1 MASKVERIWNEKIW
15 YPTSS
20 KLPASIHI
28 ASFSLSG
35 ASGWWQHHFWIG
47 HQGLVDWSANAVRK
61 PELLGPFADAMTSPI
76 EKRAKTDVSEP
87 NPNNPNDLS
96 STEKIHQQAI
106 LCMAAKHIRF
116 AVTRSA
122 VTKHGHCELR
132 VECNYV
138 LYMYV
143 WLSDHINSPRP
154 YHVYIHLFTQIS
166 YFLIFLYTYTYVTPC
181 FETHNHILCWLG

>member
-1 MASKVERIWNEKIW
+1 M
-15 YPTSS
+15 
-20 KLPASIHI
+20 
-28 ASFSLSG
+28 
-35 ASGWWQHHFWIG
+35 
-47 HQGLVDWSANAVRK
+47 DWSANAVRT

-87 NPNNPNDLS
+87 NPNDPNDLS

-122 VTKHGHCELR
+122 VTKHGHCVLR
-132 VECNYV
+132 AECNYV

-143 WLSDHINSPRP
+143 
-154 YHVYIHLFTQIS
+154 
-166 YFLIFLYTYTYVTPC
+166 
-181 FETHNHILCWLG
+181 

>member
-1 MASKVERIWNEKIW
+1 MISYKFKASSF
-15 YPTSS
+15 YTYS
-20 KLPASIHI
+20 HI

-35 ASGWWQHHFWIG
+35 AGWWQHHFWIG

-122 VTKHGHCELR
+122 VTKHGHCELL

-138 LYMYV
+138 LCMYDS
-143 WLSDHINSPRP
+143 LTI
-154 YHVYIHLFTQIS
+154 
-166 YFLIFLYTYTYVTPC
+166 LITTS
-181 FETHNHILCWLG
+181 ILCIYIFIHKHHIFFKCTPTHM